1 MEKITIDG
9 IEFNGVA
16 VPTENATLLVITAP
30 HGMLACG
37 YVKIETANKL
47 LEHVAIVT
55 GVKTFDDM
63 LEAQVV
69 QVSDPASVIGIKR
82 GMSGRQALLKM
93 T

>member
-9 IEFNGVA
+9 NEFEGYLI
-16 VPTENATLLVITAP
+16 PTENAKLLVIRAS

-37 YVKIETANKL
+37 YVKLETANKL

-63 LEAQVV
+63 LNAEVIA
-69 QVSDPASVIGIKR
+69 VSDQASATGVKR
-82 GMSGRQALLKM
+82 GMKGRDALLKM

>member
-9 IEFNGVA
+9 IDFSGFA
-16 VPTENATLLVITAP
+16 VSTENAMLLAITAP

-37 YVKIETANKL
+37 YVKLETANKL

-63 LEAQVV
+63 LEAEIVG
-69 QVSDPASVIGIKR
+69 VSEQAAAIGIKR
-82 GMSGRQALLKM
+82 GMTGRKALLKM